1 MDDDRDVTRTQQ
13 GDDIDLFE
21 EDNGSH
27 SGANGS
33 RRQTGDSGDASCG
46 PGQSNRLLDLK
57 FSKLN
62 VFSSCRKVDNPF
74 SFTVRR

>member
-33 RRQTGDSGDASCG
+33 HRQSGDSGDASCG
-46 PGQSNRLLDLK
+46 PGQSNGLKLK
-57 FSKLN
+57 FSRLN
-62 VFSSCRKVDNPF
+62 IFPSCRKVDNPF
-74 SFTVRR
+74 SFPVRR